1 MIPRTRRSEK
11 ARGFNTLEQI
21 MHPHVWGT
29 GATRS
34 AAVAHDGADVCPV
47 EVWGMIAGCRGT
59 STTSSG
65 AAMVLASTAPHP
77 R

>member
-1 MIPRTRRSEK
+1 
-11 ARGFNTLEQI
+11 